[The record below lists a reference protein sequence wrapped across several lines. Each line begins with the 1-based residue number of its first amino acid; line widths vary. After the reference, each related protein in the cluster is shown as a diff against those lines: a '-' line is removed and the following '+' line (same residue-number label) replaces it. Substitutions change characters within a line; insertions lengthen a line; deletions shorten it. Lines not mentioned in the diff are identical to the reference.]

1 MRKTDWVYFMYSDE
15 QVKEKND
22 VLKVSGKK
30 FVCGTVVVNGQRQ
43 KFSQIATS
51 KSVMDRFIDTYVVT
65 EGVYGDITYIDP
77 STELL

>member
-15 QVKEKND
+15 QIKEKNN

-30 FVCGTVVVNGQRQ
+30 FVCGTVVVNGQRK
-43 KFSQIATS
+43 KFTQITTNKDTMS
-51 KSVMDRFIDTYVVT
+51 RFVDSYIVT

-77 STELL
+77 TSELL